1 MSDVEKYLLV
11 FVGILVVCLIVSLLM
26 YKPNI
31 GGQFG
36 FQVQNGTCVKVNEAP
51 HGKTGDK
58 DTVYSNELACMQTL
72 VPNPLGPDGKRR
84 PLGPGGLPPAPPP
97 MPYTYVQ
104 LSRNMPGQCVQDP
117 AGKYKTLDDCKNA
130 NPSAN

>member
-1 MSDVEKYLLV
+1 MSDMEKYFLV
-11 FVGILVVCLIVSLLM
+11 FIGILVVCLIVSLLM

-36 FQVQNGTCVKVNEAP
+36 FQVQNGHCVKVKEAP
-51 HGKTGDK
+51 HGETGAK

-72 VPNPLGPDGKRR
+72 VPK
-84 PLGPGGLPPAPPP
+84 PLGPGGLPPKPAP
-97 MPYTYVQ
+97 MSYSYVQ